1 MCVSGQESVDQ
12 GIVARHVVVAG
23 LMGSGKS
30 TVGAIL
36 ARRLGWPMSDSDAS
50 IEATEGVTVREL
62 RESIGVEAMHAL
74 EARHLL
80 DALARPGPSVVCPA
94 GSVVESDVCRAAL
107 AAADVAVVLLVT
119 SPDVAGQRFL
129 TGEHRPWYG
138 SEPRDFLARQA
149 AARHPH
155 YRAVAD
161 LELNTDASTPDELA
175 DTALEE
181 LGALGR
187 LPGASRR

>member
-1 MCVSGQESVDQ
+1 MSGQEPVDQ
-12 GIVARHVVVAG
+12 GIVARHVVLAG

-36 ARRLGWPMSDSDAS
+36 AKRLRWPMSDSDAS
-50 IEATEGVTVREL
+50 IQETQGLTVREL
-62 RESIGVEAMHAL
+62 RDSIGVEAMHAL

-80 DALARPGPSVVCPA
+80 DALARPGPSLVCPA
-94 GSVVESDVCRAAL
+94 ASVVESADCRAAM
-107 AAADVAVVLLVT
+107 AASDVAVVLLVA
-119 SPDVAGQRFL
+119 SPDVVSQRFL

-149 AARHPH
+149 AARHPL

-161 LELNTDASTPDELA
+161 LELNVDQATPDDLA
-175 DTALEE
+175 DEVLEALS
-181 LGALGR
+181 AAGR
-187 LPGASRR
+187 LPVADGH